1 MHDVSP
7 DVKSLKLWHVK
18 WTKGWHELVPVR
30 WWSVRPCI
38 LVCAVD
44 VQYIPWEGDAGE
56 VQCPCYIIHRVASQ
70 EGRRAIHPAF
80 QCWSCIGV
88 GATKKSSWHPLIEEL
103 LKSED
108 VPGGIYSSRTL
119 LCWFFFS
126 FPHSPYDAEE
136 AESQLGSPGVVSEL
150 PSDMVDMYCTVV
162 LLCILLSGRAYS
174 EPTRR
179 NFVMGVFAL
188 HRFMQILCSRLL

>member
-1 MHDVSP
+1 MSSEQRDDMRWCQFIDGVYGPVYSF
-7 DVKSLKLWHVK
+7 
-18 WTKGWHELVPVR
+18 VR
-30 WWSVRPCI
+30 WVCI
-38 LVCAVD
+38 IFPERGVPER
-44 VQYIPWEGDAGE
+44 YNR
-56 VQCPCYIIHRVASQ
+56 RVAFQ

-88 GATKKSSWHPLIEEL
+88 RAATKSSWHPLIEEL

-126 FPHSPYDAEE
+126 FPRSPYDAEE
-136 AESQLGSPGVVSEL
+136 AESQLGSPGVVSES